1 MLFIEHCD
9 RTEGAFAGRRTTD
22 RLGHC
27 ENVLLDLGGQTQ
39 HPHDLRN
46 SGPGDALSAGDVGLI
61 GGVAGFEEGLPL
73 DGLAEELDHPGR
85 LGLLGR
91 LGLAPARWDG
101 GDDPVGGH
109 TARQG
114 ADVAVFEG
122 PLGPQA
128 DLDRLFAG
136 GGATGTPLWPSR
148 ATWTMRNQISGSAHP
163 GRRRILLHSGTRRT

>member
-1 MLFIEHCD
+1 MVLFIEHCD

-128 DLDRLFAG
+128 DLDRLLAFEGDVDDAEPDLG
-136 GGATGTPLWPSR
+136 LGPSR
-148 ATWTMRNQISGSAHP
+148 AASNTVTFGDQKNLRE
-163 GRRRILLHSGTRRT
+163 